1 MICGA
6 VSLLICSVTQMING
20 AIYLLFC
27 SVSVG
32 DVMKLISQ
40 LVLFNWLTGNK
51 DRELGR
57 VGRKMEILNNCSY
70 LTYRYGT
77 LIVTTTWGGATTR

>member
-1 MICGA
+1 
-6 VSLLICSVTQMING
+6 MING

>member
-1 MICGA
+1 
-6 VSLLICSVTQMING
+6 
-20 AIYLLFC
+20 
-27 SVSVG
+27 
-32 DVMKLISQ
+32 MKLISQ